1 MRLLEISLIRVGN
14 EESAR
19 DNHTYGL
26 TTMEN
31 RHATVSGGTIQF
43 HFRGKS
49 NQEHAIAVHDPRV
62 AKNIRACQHLPGQEL
77 FHYLNDAGEKHHV
90 GSHDVNDYLREISGE
105 EFTAKEFRTWGGTLS
120 ALTELRKMGP
130 ADRAAQCRK
139 NIVAAIKAASQH
151 LGNTPAVC
159 RKSYIH
165 PVIIE
170 AYLAG
175 SLIPTVERLMGKM
188 KSTHAIH
195 LRMDELVL
203 LEFLTLAGK

>member
-1 MRLLEISLIRVGN
+1 
-14 EESAR
+14 
-19 DNHTYGL
+19 
-26 TTMEN
+26 
-31 RHATVSGGTIQF
+31 
-43 HFRGKS
+43 
-49 NQEHAIAVHDPRV
+49 
-62 AKNIRACQHLPGQEL
+62 
-77 FHYLNDAGEKHHV
+77 
-90 GSHDVNDYLREISGE
+90 
-105 EFTAKEFRTWGGTLS
+105 
-120 ALTELRKMGP
+120 MGP

-139 NIVAAIKAASQH
+139 NIVAAIKAASLH
-151 LGNTPAVC
+151 LGNTPTVC

-175 SLIPTVERLMGKM
+175 SLIPTVESLMGKL